1 MKTGDKFIWDSGFGF
16 EVVRFFEPACPGSC
30 IVMFETG
37 ILIGNYGSVSIDE
50 MTPYSDKLKVKF
62 ERKYKTK
69 K

>member
-1 MKTGDKFIWDSGFGF
+1 MKTGDRFIWDSGFGF
-16 EVVRFFEPACPGSC
+16 EVVQFSEPACPGSC
-30 IVMFETG
+30 IVRFETG
-37 ILIGNYGSVSIDE
+37 ILTGNYGSVLIDE